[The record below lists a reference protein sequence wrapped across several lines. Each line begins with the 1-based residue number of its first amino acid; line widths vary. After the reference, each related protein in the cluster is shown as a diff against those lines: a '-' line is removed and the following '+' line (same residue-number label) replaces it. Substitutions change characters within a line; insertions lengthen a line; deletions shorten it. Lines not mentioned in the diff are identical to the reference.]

1 MSTMPVDPRLVVEQA
16 GLAGAIAGYRR
27 RITSGD
33 VGQLPVV
40 IGLIL
45 IWAIFYLASPNHSFL
60 TPFNLTNL
68 ALQSAATGT
77 IAIGVVF
84 VLLLG
89 EIDLTVGIVSGLAS
103 AVMAVL
109 NVTMGVPGPIAVAAG
124 LVVGIAIGV
133 LQGLW
138 ITKFRIPAF
147 VVTLA
152 GLIAWQGALLFVLG
166 STGTLNLNDGFIKGL
181 AGTFFSGV
189 IAWGLGALFV
199 VYVAV
204 TAVLT
209 RRSRLAAGLPAEP
222 VVVLAIRVIVIAVF
236 VGVAIFVLL
245 LGADARGVPLSLVI
259 LVALVVV
266 MDFVAR
272 RTRFGRMIFAVGGNP
287 EAARRAGIKVD
298 RVRVAVFTMAGLFS
312 AIGGVLA
319 ASRLLAVNQSAGSG
333 DVLLNAIAAAVIGGT
348 SLFGGRGT
356 VWAAL
361 LGIIVIQSIS
371 NGMDLLSFESS
382 VKFMITGAVLLTAVT
397 IDAVARR
404 GREVSGR

>member
-1 MSTMPVDPRLVVEQA
+1 MSTMPVDPRLLVEQG
-16 GLAGAIAGYRR
+16 GLAGALAGYRR
-27 RITSGD
+27 RIASGD
-33 VGQLPVV
+33 VGALPVV
-40 IGLIL
+40 IGLVV
-45 IWAIFYLASPNHSFL
+45 IWGVFALTSPNGSFL
-60 TPFNLTNL
+60 SPFNLTNL

-77 IAIGVVF
+77 IAVGVVF

-89 EIDLTVGIVSGLAS
+89 EIDLTVGILSGLAS
-103 AVMAVL
+103 AVMAVM
-109 NVTMGVPGPIAVAAG
+109 NVTMGVPGPIAVGAA
-124 LVVGIAIGV
+124 LLTGIAIG
-133 LQGLW
+133 LFQGLW

-166 STGTLNLNDGFIKGL
+166 STGTLNINDGFIKSL
-181 AGTFFSGV
+181 AGTFFQGV
-189 IAWGLGALFV
+189 VAYGLGGLFIL
-199 VYVAV
+199 YVAA
-204 TAVLT
+204 TALLT
-209 RRSRLAAGLPAEP
+209 RRSRLQAGLPAEP
-222 VVVLAIRVIVIAVF
+222 MVVLAIRVIVIGLLVA
-236 VGVAIFVLL
+236 VAIFVLL
-245 LGADARGVPLSLVI
+245 QDAERGLPLSLVI

-272 RTRFGRMIFAVGGNP
+272 RTRFGRMIFAVGGNA

-298 RVRVAVFTMAGLFS
+298 RVRTAVFTMAGFF
-312 AIGGVLA
+312 AAVGGVLA

-361 LGIIVIQSIS
+361 LGILVIQSIS

-382 VKFMITGAVLLTAVT
+382 VKFMITGAVLLAAVT

-404 GREVSGR
+404 GRESAGR

>member
-1 MSTMPVDPRLVVEQA
+1 MSTMPVDPRLVLEQG
-16 GLAGAIAGYRR
+16 GLSGAIAGYRR
-27 RITSGD
+27 RIAAGD

-40 IGLIL
+40 VGLIV
-45 IWAIFYLASPNHSFL
+45 IWTIFAITSPNNSFL

-109 NVTMGVPGPIAVAAG
+109 NVTMGVPGPVAVGAA
-124 LVVGIAIGV
+124 LLVGIGIGL
-133 LQGLW
+133 LQGTW
-138 ITKFRIPAF
+138 ITKFGIPAF

-181 AGTFFSGV
+181 AGTFFTGA

-199 VYVAV
+199 LYVAV
-204 TAVLT
+204 TALTT
-209 RRSRLAAGLPAEP
+209 RRSRMAAGLPSEP
-222 VVVLAIRVIVIAVF
+222 IVVLAIRVVVIAVL
-236 VGVAIFVLL
+236 VAVAILVLL
-245 LGADARGVPLSLVI
+245 QDASRGLPLSLVI

-272 RTRFGRMIFAVGGNP
+272 RTRFGRMIFAVGGNA

-298 RVRVAVFTMAGLFS
+298 RVRIAVFTMASLFA
-312 AIGGVLA
+312 AIGGILA
-319 ASRLLAVNQSAGSG
+319 ASRLLAVNQSAGGG

-361 LGIIVIQSIS
+361 LGILVIQSIS

>member
-1 MSTMPVDPRLVVEQA
+1 MTGTLPYDPRVIAEA
-16 GLAGAIAGYRR
+16 SGLRGAIAIYRR
-27 RITSGD
+27 RIASGD
-33 VGQLPVV
+33 VGALPVV
-40 IGLIL
+40 VGLVV
-45 IWAIFYLASPNHSFL
+45 IWTVFGLASGGTFL
-60 TPFNLTNL
+60 GAFNLTNL

-89 EIDLTVGIVSGLAS
+89 EIDLTVGILSGLAS
-103 AVMAVL
+103 GVMAVL
-109 NVTMGVPGPIAVAAG
+109 NVTNGVPGPIAVLAA
-124 LVVGIAIGV
+124 LVVGLAIGL
-133 LQGLW
+133 LQGVW

-166 STGTLNLNDGFIKGL
+166 RTGTLNVTDKFITGL
-181 AGTFFSGV
+181 AGTFFQGLT
-189 IAWGLGALFV
+189 AWGLGILFV
-199 VYVAV
+199 FYVAA
-204 TAVLT
+204 TAWT
-209 RRSRLAAGLPAEP
+209 SRRSRMKAELSAEP
-222 VVVLAIRVIVIAVF
+222 LLVLAVRVIVI
-236 VGVAIFVLL
+236 GLLVAGAIYVLL
-245 LGADARGVPLSLVI
+245 QDGERGLPLSLVI

-272 RTRFGRMIFAVGGNP
+272 RTRFGRMVFAVGGNP
-287 EAARRAGIKVD
+287 EAARRAGIKID
-298 RVRVAVFTMAGLFS
+298 RVRIAVFGLASLF
-312 AIGGVLA
+312 AAMGGVLA
-319 ASRLLAVNQSAGSG
+319 ASRLFAVNQSAGSG

-361 LGIIVIQSIS
+361 LGILVIQSIS
-371 NGMDLLSFESS
+371 NGMDLLNFESA